1 MRERNGLDW
10 LFIALVGLFQL
21 LPILAVAL
29 NAFATDWAGT
39 VFPDGFTFDHI
50 RAITSDPRFVQSIYN
65 SLLVSVGSLVITPIV
80 VVPAVLVAHC
90 YFPVLDRWMA
100 VLVILPF
107 AVPGI
112 VLALGLLRIYSGN
125 YGIVLTGTPWVLI
138 FGYMPLAAPLY
149 YVPIKN
155 NLRTFRLTELFE
167 AGRLLGA
174 SDFAIFTKIIV
185 PCIKRGLIIGLVMNF
200 TLAVS
205 DFVYANLLV
214 GGHFPTLQIFMGIL
228 NGGSGRKLSVLITT
242 YFLVIFVSTAIVVWA
257 ASRRNDT

>member
-1 MRERNGLDW
+1 MMRERGWQDW
-10 LFIALVGLFQL
+10 VLIALVAAFQL

-29 NAFATDWAGT
+29 NAFATDWA
-39 VFPDGFTFDHI
+39 DGSAGGIDVDHL
-50 RAITSDPRFVQSIYN
+50 RTITSDPRFIQSIYN
-65 SLLVSVGSLVITPIV
+65 SLLVSVGSLILTPLI
-80 VVPAVLVAHC
+80 VVPAVLIAHC

-125 YGIVLTGTPWVLI
+125 YGIVLLTGTPWVLI
-138 FGYMPLAAPLY
+138 FGYMPVAAPLY

-155 NLRTFRLTELFE
+155 NLRSLRLTELFE

-174 SDFAIFTKIIV
+174 TDFSIFTIVV
-185 PCIKRGLIIGLVMNF
+185 PCIKQGLIIGLVMNF
-200 TLAVS
+200 TLAIS

-214 GGHFPTLQIFMGIL
+214 GGHFPTLDTFMGVL

-242 YFLVIFVSTAIVVWA
+242 YFLVIFASTAIVVWA
-257 ASRRNDT
+257 ASRRNDQ

>member
-1 MRERNGLDW
+1 MRERNRLDW
-10 LFIALVGLFQL
+10 AFICLVAAFQL

-39 VFPDGFTFDHI
+39 VLPEGYTLDHV
-50 RAITSDPRFVQSIYN
+50 RSITSDPRFLQSIYN
-65 SLLVSVGSLVITPIV
+65 SLLVSVGSLILTPLI
-80 VVPAVLVAHC
+80 VVPAVLIAHC
-90 YFPVLDRWMA
+90 YFPILDRWMA
-100 VLVILPF
+100 ILVILPF

-138 FGYMPLAAPLY
+138 FGYMPVAAPLY

-155 NLRTFRLTELFE
+155 NLRTLRLTELFE

-174 SDFAIFTKIIV
+174 SDFAIFTKIVV
-185 PCIKRGLIIGLVMNF
+185 PCIKQGLIIGLVMNF

-214 GGHFPTLQIFMGIL
+214 GGHFPTLQIFMGVL

-242 YFLVIFVSTAIVVWA
+242 YFVVIFASTAIVVWA
-257 ASRRNDT
+257 ASRRDDK

>member
-1 MRERNGLDW
+1 MRDRGWLDW
-10 LFIALVGLFQL
+10 ALVLLVAAFQL

-39 VFPDGFTFDHI
+39 VLPEGLTLDHL
-50 RAITSDPRFVQSIYN
+50 RAITSDPRFLQSIYN
-65 SLLVSVGSLVITPIV
+65 SLLVSLGSLILTPMI
-80 VVPAVLVAHC
+80 VVPAVLIAHC
-90 YFPVLDRWMA
+90 YFPLLDRWMA

-125 YGIVLTGTPWVLI
+125 YGIVLTGTPWVLV
-138 FGYMPLAAPLY
+138 FGYMPVAAPLY

-155 NLRTFRLTELFE
+155 NLRSLRLNELFE

-174 SDFAIFTKIIV
+174 SDFTILTRVVV
-185 PCIKRGLIIGLVMNF
+185 PCVKQGLIIGLVMNF
-200 TLAVS
+200 TLAIS

-214 GGHFPTLQIFMGIL
+214 GGHFPTLQIYMGVL

-242 YFLVIFVSTAIVVWA
+242 YFLVIFASTAIVVWA
-257 ASRRNDT
+257 ASRRNEQ